1 MQTLFTT
8 SRLVPAAAVA
18 VVLGLAGCN
27 PVPQDAD
34 RAATGAAL
42 AAGTT
47 LLTGGSRED
56 VAGAALL
63 GGAAGALCDDA
74 GVC

>member
-1 MQTLFTT
+1 MQTRL
-8 SRLVPAAAVA
+8 SARLVSVAAVA
-18 VVLGLAGCN
+18 AVLGLSACS
-27 PVPQDAD
+27 PTPQDAD
-34 RAATGAAL
+34 RAATGAAI

-47 LLTGGSRED
+47 LLTGGDSRD

-74 GVC
+74 GIC

>member
-1 MQTLFTT
+1 MQSLFSTR
-8 SRLVPAAAVA
+8 RLVPVAAAA
-18 VVLGLAGCN
+18 LVLGLAGCN

-47 LLTGGSRED
+47 LVTGGSNRD

-63 GGAAGALCDDA
+63 GGAAGALCDDVGA
-74 GVC
+74 C